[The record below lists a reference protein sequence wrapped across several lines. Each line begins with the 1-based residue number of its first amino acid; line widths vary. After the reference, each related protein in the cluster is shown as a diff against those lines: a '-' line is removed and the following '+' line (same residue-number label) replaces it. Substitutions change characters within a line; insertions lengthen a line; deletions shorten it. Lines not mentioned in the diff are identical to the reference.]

1 MKRTLLVLALLVT
14 GELSIWKAEACPIF
28 YGIFGAMAL
37 GSPMLLDLSLFLA
50 KATEPEK
57 AALRKIQDCYN
68 EAGFV
73 SKVLDAIVLG
83 TIATSKECI
92 ANTLEMMKK
101 DVHEALSILNPV
113 ET

>member
-1 MKRTLLVLALLVT
+1 MEGESGDREMLPSQGETGTAYLGDPFDGLLSVL
-14 GELSIWKAEACPIF
+14 SSAEACPIF

-73 SKVLDAIVLG
+73 SKVLDAIVLV
-83 TIATSKECI
+83 IYLPHPTSKR
-92 ANTLEMMKK
+92 
-101 DVHEALSILNPV
+101 
-113 ET
+113 